1 MLSYTVFRLQEH
13 GPSKSF
19 HAGHRGLLA
28 QMVVTFNCERNS
40 IEEALP
46 VDGQDQAFHLRLRVT
61 YVVLFSEGKAI
72 CGQPF

>member
-28 QMVVTFNCERNS
+28 QMVVTFNCDEELDRGS
-40 IEEALP
+40 LASGWSGPGFSSKIEGN
-46 VDGQDQAFHLRLRVT
+46 VCCFVFRG
-61 YVVLFSEGKAI
+61 
-72 CGQPF
+72 